1 MDEEAQENGKH
12 DMEKLKLETLTN
24 HLWESANILRGSI
37 DASDYKNYIFGLL
50 FLKRL
55 SDVFDEEAE
64 KLLKEGKSKKIA
76 LEDPDEH
83 EFFVP
88 EKTHWKYLTTLTH
101 NLGDAINKAN
111 DQLEEHN
118 RSLERVLSAT
128 DFNDKERLPD
138 STLSKLIIHFS
149 KLRLR
154 NEDLSEPDILGRAY
168 EYLIAQFA
176 DDAGK
181 KGGEFYTPKEVVTLL
196 VDILDPREGM
206 YICDPACG
214 SGGMLVQAV
223 HHLKAIH
230 QNTKNLVLHGQEK
243 NLGTWAICKMN
254 ILLHGIS
261 GARIEK
267 GDTIREPKLLQKGKL
282 IEYDI
287 VIANPPFSLKNWG
300 VESAANDAFGR
311 FRYGLP
317 PKSYGDL
324 AFVQHMIA
332 TLKPSGRAGVVLPHG
347 VLFRGGAEGKIRQG
361 ILEEDLVEA
370 VIGLPSNLFYGAS
383 IPACLFIL
391 NKKKPVQRKG
401 KVFFLYGARDFQQLK
416 NKNKLRPED
425 IEKIVKA
432 YQAYATNEKYSRPVA
447 LDEIRRNDYN
457 LNIPRYIDITEAEE
471 SIDVQETINE
481 LVQLKKERAQSED
494 KVEGYLK
501 ELGYKGGSLREEK
514 RS

>member
-1 MDEEAQENGKH
+1 MPRLDL
-12 DMEKLKLETLTN
+12 DTLKG

-64 KLLKEGKSKKIA
+64 KLLKEGKTKKIA

-83 EFFVP
+83 EFFVSP
-88 EKTHWKYLTTLTH
+88 KSHWKHLTTLTH

-111 DQLEEHN
+111 DALEEHN
-118 RSLERVLSAT
+118 RVLEGVLSAT
-128 DFNDKERLPD
+128 DFNDKDRLPD
-138 STLSKLIIHFS
+138 STLSKLILHFS
-149 KLRLR
+149 KVRLR
-154 NEDLSEPDILGRAY
+154 NEDLAEPDMLGRAY

-196 VDILDPREGM
+196 VEILDPQEGM
-206 YICDPACG
+206 YVCDPACG

-223 HHLKAIH
+223 HHLRALH
-230 QNTKNLVLHGQEK
+230 QNARNIVLHGQER
-243 NLGTWAICKMN
+243 NIGTWAICKMN
-254 ILLHGIS
+254 MLLHGIS

-300 VESAANDAFGR
+300 VESAENDAFGR
-311 FRYGLP
+311 FKYGLP
-317 PKSYGDL
+317 PQSYGDF
-324 AFVQHMIA
+324 AFVQHMAA
-332 TLKPSGRAGVVLPHG
+332 TLKPSGRAGIVLPHG
-347 VLFRGGAEGKIRQG
+347 ILFRGGAEGKIRQG
-361 ILEEDLVEA
+361 LLEEDLIEA

-391 NKKKPVQRKG
+391 NKKKPAKRKG

-416 NKNKLRPED
+416 NQNKLRQED
-425 IEKIVKA
+425 IEKAVNA
-432 YQAYATNEKYSRPVA
+432 YRSYEAVEKYCRPVS
-447 LDEIRRNDYN
+447 LDEIRRNDFN
-457 LNIPRYIDITEAEE
+457 LNIPRYVDITEDEE
-471 SIDVQETINE
+471 PIDVQQTIND
-481 LVQLKKERAQSED
+481 LLKLKKERARAEE

-501 ELGYKGGSLREEK
+501 ELGYKV
-514 RS
+514 